1 MERFKSSMLFAALL
15 GIDWADEGHVVKL
28 QETNS
33 NTVERFN
40 LEQAS
45 EKLHGWLSNL
55 RSRFGGRPIA
65 VAIEQSRGALISA
78 LMQYEFIVIY
88 PIQPKALSKYREALR
103 CSGAKDDHSDA
114 ELLLM
119 FLQKHIDKL
128 RGWTPEDELTRELR
142 LLVEF
147 RRKEVNQATRV
158 CNQLTASL
166 KQYYPQI
173 FDLVG
178 ELNSVLACDFLTNWP
193 TLFELQKVTASR
205 LRQFYN
211 QHNCRSRKLL
221 EQRMSLIKTAVPL
234 TKDRAIVSAYS
245 LRVKA
250 LVRDLKQLMEN
261 IREFDDQIER
271 LMQQHPDRE
280 IYESLPGAGPVFK
293 ARMAADLGMNRERF
307 ASAREI
313 QQFVGTAPVTIS
325 SGRSRRVQRRMAC
338 PKFSHQT
345 HVEFAGLSL
354 RKSAWALAYYQQKRK
369 QLGHYAALRA
379 VAYKWNRIL
388 FRCWV
393 NRTPYNEKIYL
404 ESLNKHGSK
413 LAQYLTNSKN

>member
-1 MERFKSSMLFAALL
+1 MEQFKSTMFFAALM
-15 GIDWADEGHVVKL
+15 GIDWADEGHVIKL
-28 QETNS
+28 QETKS
-33 NTVERFN
+33 ARIESFN
-40 LEQAS
+40 IEQAP
-45 EKLHGWLSNL
+45 EQLHAWLSNL
-55 RSRFGGRPIA
+55 RTRFGGRPIA

-78 LMQYEFIVIY
+78 LLQYEFIVIY

-119 FLQKHIDKL
+119 FLQKHMDKL

-147 RRKEVNQATRV
+147 RRKEVNHATRV
-158 CNQLTASL
+158 SNQLTASL

-178 ELNSVLACDFLTNWP
+178 DLNSPLACDFLTNWP
-193 TLFELQKVTASR
+193 TLFDLQKVKASR
-205 LRQFYN
+205 LREFYN

-221 EQRMSLIKTAVPL
+221 EQRLALLKTAVPL

-250 LVRDLKQLMEN
+250 LVRNLKQL
-261 IREFDDQIER
+261 IQSIQEFDEQIEH

-293 ARMAADLGMNRERF
+293 ARMAADMGINRERF

-325 SGRSRRVQRRMAC
+325 SGRFHRVQRRMAC

-345 HVEFAGLSL
+345 HVEFAELSL
-354 RKSAWALAYYQQKRK
+354 RKSAWALLYYQQKRVH
-369 QLGHYAALRA
+369 LGHYAALRA
-379 VAYKWNRIL
+379 LAYKWDRIL
-388 FRCWV
+388 FRCWL
-393 NRTPYNEKIYL
+393 NRTPYNEKVYI
-404 ESLNKHGSK
+404 ESLNRHGSK
-413 LAQYLTNSKN
+413 LAHYLLNTKN